1 MPIFNFEMKMCKP
14 KAHYVPPT
22 QKKAWELQDGTKMNP
37 QAWAQSEVNMH
48 KWRKKV
54 FNANCNQIDAHV

>member
-37 QAWAQSEVNMH
+37 QA
-48 KWRKKV
+48 
-54 FNANCNQIDAHV
+54 